1 MSEIKVDKLQ
11 GTSGSATG
19 LTFSGA
25 NGTFGGTLAVTGI
38 HTVGTNAV
46 ATSEGGAVTTN
57 IVGGLVKVWV
67 NLNGTGTI
75 AIRDSFNVT
84 SCTDDGTGL
93 YTTTI
98 ANNMAD
104 TNYATTSGM
113 ARSGLS
119 SCSFLA
125 DGSWAANTGSHACI
139 CANNG
144 NSAVDV
150 YAMLASFLGDLA

>member
-1 MSEIKVDKLQ
+1 MSTIKVDTYLTRGGASEIAIDKLK
-11 GTSGSATG
+11 GVTAAGSMLVVG
-19 LTFSGA
+19 E
-25 NGTFGGTLAVTGI
+25 GGTT
-38 HTVGTNAV
+38 
-46 ATSEGGAVTTN
+46 TTN
-57 IVGGLVKVWV
+57 LQQGLVKAWV

-84 SCTDDGTGL
+84 SCADDGTGQ
-93 YTTTI
+93 YTVTI

-125 DGSWAANTGSHACI
+125 DGSWAATTGSHACI
-139 CANNG
+139 CANNS
-144 NSAVDV
+144 NSTVDV